1 MQGTGGTA
9 VEVRQEAWAGFRTP
23 RLRSSDSGPIVLGR
37 EHGME
42 GGGLWEMLKLFCYLG
57 AGFTL

>member
-23 RLRSSDSGPIVLGR
+23 RLRSSDSGPIVLGSHGGVYAR
-37 EHGME
+37 EGE
-42 GGGLWEMLKLFCYLG
+42 GQVWVLG
-57 AGFTL
+57 RSF